1 MLEVTIVQG
10 IFYHQNLCD
19 RHLQKEK
26 VKRTSKW
33 VAGNKW
39 GLELPDKIPKSSL
52 SFVHIPARGCSYH
65 FHFQND
71 MVRRAGLSRFVLV
84 HSEVD
89 SLGMGS
95 ASPVPRRE

>member
-10 IFYHQNLCD
+10 IFYHQDLCD
-19 RHLQKEK
+19 RHLEKEK

-52 SFVHIPARGCSYH
+52 SFVHIPARGDLIH
-65 FHFQND
+65 TVD
-71 MVRRAGLSRFVLV
+71 IRIVVPSRFGIFHAIVTYILYFALQSCPQKV
-84 HSEVD
+84 
-89 SLGMGS
+89 
-95 ASPVPRRE
+95 

>member
-39 GLELPDKIPKSSL
+39 GLELPDKIPKSPL
-52 SFVHIPARGCSYH
+52 SFVQIPARGCSYH

-71 MVRRAGLSRFVLV
+71 MVRRAGLSWWGLTDKFN
-84 HSEVD
+84 
-89 SLGMGS
+89 GI
-95 ASPVPRRE
+95 

>member
-39 GLELPDKIPKSSL
+39 GLELPDKIPKSFSPSYISL
-52 SFVHIPARGCSYH
+52 RVDVPITITI
-65 FHFQND
+65 NET
-71 MVRRAGLSRFVLV
+71 SRLV
-84 HSEVD
+84 
-89 SLGMGS
+89 
-95 ASPVPRRE
+95 

>member
-10 IFYHQNLCD
+10 IFYHQDLCD
-19 RHLQKEK
+19 RHLEKEK

-33 VAGNKW
+33 VAGNEW

-65 FHFQND
+65 FHVQTSR
-71 MVRRAGLSRFVLV
+71 VLKVLSPSYRFLRLETLYIQSI
-84 HSEVD
+84 SE
-89 SLGMGS
+89 
-95 ASPVPRRE
+95 